1 MEHMVILSIV
11 FYDHIQIEELINTVV
26 QLKIG
31 VDFVW
36 SWLILRLNIFLH
48 NVLALKYLQLQD

>member
-1 MEHMVILSIV
+1 MEHMVILLIV
-11 FYDHIQIEELINTVV
+11 SYDRIQIEGPINTVD
-26 QLKIG
+26 QLKTV

-36 SWLILRLNIFLH
+36 SWLILRLNIFQH